1 MKKIHMSR
9 EQLVAEAI
17 DLIAE
22 DVQTQAFDGEILPD
36 LLSLIPTE
44 KLIEFLPADEE
55 DEEDEQAR
63 YTLAEGR
70 FNALVHWEK
79 CFLDGTLEDEHAEFI
94 AGVLAKARKE
104 VADNFYQA
112 CENDMHRK
120 LTKEQD

>member
-44 KLIEFLPADEE
+44 KLIAFLPADEE
-55 DEEDEQAR
+55 DEDEEDEEQAR

-70 FNALVHWEK
+70 FNALVHWEN
-79 CFLDGTLEDEHAEFI
+79 CFRRWHCRRR
-94 AGVLAKARKE
+94 ARRVYSGSLSQSKKGSS
-104 VADNFYQA
+104 
-112 CENDMHRK
+112 R
-120 LTKEQD
+120 

>member
-17 DLIAE
+17 DLITE

-55 DEEDEQAR
+55 DEEENQELIDAVIEEMKTQ
-63 YTLAEGR
+63 
-70 FNALVHWEK
+70 
-79 CFLDGTLEDEHAEFI
+79 I
-94 AGVLAKARKE
+94 
-104 VADNFYQA
+104 ADNDWTVIEGLLSFVPP
-112 CENDMHRK
+112 ENLKGFLPEDNK
-120 LTKEQD
+120 S